1 MATLSIVLPDTLQAY
16 VDQRIA
22 EGEYGSVEDFIR
34 DLIRKDLEKQS
45 RGVLSSKIQE
55 ALDSAASE
63 MLPDDWEV
71 IREEGVSRMQ
81 SVSVS

>member
-34 DLIRKDLEKQS
+34 DLIRKDLEY
-45 RGVLSSKIQE
+45 LSKIEILFLKVQ
-55 ALDSAASE
+55 L
-63 MLPDDWEV
+63 
-71 IREEGVSRMQ
+71 
-81 SVSVS
+81 